1 MVVFSQGSFKKLLIL
16 DLRVITLRLQFILG
30 ISSLG
35 LDFLRPNGGIGFVLL
50 ITGIFVTVISLY
62 VFYNVISDVDSVL
75 DKQRKKEAKDLQ
87 KEKILRLYPKK

>member
-1 MVVFSQGSFKKLLIL
+1 
-16 DLRVITLRLQFILG
+16 LRLQFILG

-35 LDFLRPNGGIGFVLL
+35 LDLLRPNGGIGFLLL